1 MEWVNL
7 GLLIIAIILLTVN
20 IVILLK
26 RNNTVDTPNIKEEIK
41 KANDDQEKRILDDN
55 NRLKNDVKE
64 IQINTNKEL
73 SEFKEKMTASLN
85 ERFDVI
91 NKNLSEG
98 ILNITKEMNK
108 NVSENFEKTNET
120 FSNIRERIAKID
132 EAQKSLQSVETSIDS
147 FKEILENKKLRGNY
161 GEFQLE
167 AILEDVFGQKSKIYA
182 FQYQLSNNTKADAI
196 LFLPDPLGKIVID
209 SKFPLDNYKKM
220 YDTELPQAEREQ
232 FKKLFKN
239 DVKKHIDDIKTKYII
254 KGETSEQAM
263 MFIPSEAIFAEIN
276 GNYTELI
283 EYSRKNKVWMAS
295 PTTLMAVL
303 ETVQLALRDIELK
316 NNAEKI
322 LQELIKLEQEFVR
335 YEKRWNNFNSHL
347 AQMTKDAEDISVTTK
362 KITNRFKE
370 INKTSDQIEY
380 SDDPNSEEVL

>member
-167 AILEDVFGQKSKIYA
+167 AILEDVFGQKSEIYA

>member
-1 MEWVNL
+1 M
-7 GLLIIAIILLTVN
+7 
-20 IVILLK
+20 
-26 RNNTVDTPNIKEEIK
+26 
-41 KANDDQEKRILDDN
+41 
-55 NRLKNDVKE
+55 
-64 IQINTNKEL
+64 
-73 SEFKEKMTASLN
+73 
-85 ERFDVI
+85 
-91 NKNLSEG
+91 
-98 ILNITKEMNK
+98 
-108 NVSENFEKTNET
+108 
-120 FSNIRERIAKID
+120 
-132 EAQKSLQSVETSIDS
+132 
-147 FKEILENKKLRGNY
+147 LENKKQRGNF

-167 AILEDVFGQKSKIYA
+167 AILEDVFGQKPEIYA
-182 FQYQLSNNTKADAI
+182 FQYQLSNSTKADAI

-220 YDTELPQAEREQ
+220 YDTEMPLAEREQ
-232 FKKLFKN
+232 YKKLFKN
-239 DVKKHIDDIKTKYII
+239 DVKKHIDDIKSKYII

-316 NNAEKI
+316 NNTEKI

-347 AQMTKDAEDISVTTK
+347 SQMTKDAEEISVTTK

-380 SDDPNSEEVL
+380 SDDSNSEEVL

>member
-7 GLLIIAIILLTVN
+7 VLLIIAVILLTIN

-26 RNNTVDTPNIKEEIK
+26 RKDNANIPDIKEEIK

-85 ERFDVI
+85 ERFDAI

-167 AILEDVFGQKSKIYA
+167 AILEDVFGQKPEIYA

-232 FKKLFKN
+232 FKRLFKN
-239 DVKKHIDDIKTKYII
+239 DVKKHIDDIKSKYII

-316 NNAEKI
+316 NNTEKI

-347 AQMTKDAEDISVTTK
+347 SQMTKDAEEISVTTK